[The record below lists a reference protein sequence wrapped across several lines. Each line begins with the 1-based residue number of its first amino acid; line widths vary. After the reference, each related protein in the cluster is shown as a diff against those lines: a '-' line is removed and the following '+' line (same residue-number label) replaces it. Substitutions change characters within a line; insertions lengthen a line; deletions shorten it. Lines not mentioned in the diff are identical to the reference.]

1 MDKIEPGKEISY
13 TPECPTYAVLPP
25 PGPTIT
31 LSSRDGFEDYDFN
44 GNGIIGG
51 VSGQFT
57 FPIGAHTPGWACP
70 FWEAAYPAARPI
82 P

>member
-1 MDKIEPGKEISY
+1 M
-13 TPECPTYAVLPP
+13 
-25 PGPTIT
+25 IT
-31 LSSRDGFEDYDFN
+31 LSSRNGFEDYDFN